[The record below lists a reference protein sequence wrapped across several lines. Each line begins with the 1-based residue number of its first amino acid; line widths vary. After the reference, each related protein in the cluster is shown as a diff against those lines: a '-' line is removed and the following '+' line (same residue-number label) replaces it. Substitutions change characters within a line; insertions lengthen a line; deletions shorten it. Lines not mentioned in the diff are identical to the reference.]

1 MAAAT
6 SLDVARLAGVS
17 QSAVSRT
24 FTPGASVSA
33 ETRAKVLAAASALGY
48 RPNKIARSLITRR
61 SGMIGIVVAYLDNL
75 YYPNVLEKLSRQL
88 QHNGFHAL
96 MFFTQ
101 QSTDTMDVIL
111 GELLEY
117 QVDGLIMVSAGLSSE
132 LAARC
137 ASNGIPVVL
146 FNRTLDDET
155 LSAVSSDNVDGGEKV
170 ARFLLD
176 CGHDRIAYLAGW
188 AGSSTDR
195 DRRLGFTRMLAQN
208 GRTLYREDIGHYDRE
223 EARAATRRLFAAPP
237 FPDALF
243 CANDHMAVAALD
255 VLRHELG
262 LSVPQDVAVVGYDDA
277 PMAAWPSYALT
288 TVTQPPDVMV
298 PEAVR
303 LLLQNIEADAT
314 RPEQLKFAGEL
325 VVRETTRRP
334 SQADGR
340 AGSAMP

>member
-1 MAAAT
+1 MKRTT
-6 SLDVARLAGVS
+6 SLDVARRAGVS

-33 ETRAKVLAAASALGY
+33 ETRTKVLEAASALGY

-61 SGMIGIVVAYLDNL
+61 SGIIGIVVAYLDNL
-75 YYPNVLEKLSRQL
+75 YYPNVLEKLSREL
-88 QHNGFHAL
+88 QENGFHAL
-96 MFFTQ
+96 MFFTH
-101 QSTDTMDVIL
+101 QSSDKMDVVL

-137 ASNGIPVVL
+137 AESGIPIIL

-155 LSAVSSDNVDGGEKV
+155 LSSVSSDNVDGGGKV
-170 ARFLLD
+170 ARFLLR

-188 AGSSTDR
+188 PGSSTDR
-195 DRRLGFTRMLAQN
+195 DRRLGFTRILSEH
-208 GRTLYREDIGHYDRE
+208 GRALYRDDVGHYDRE
-223 EARAATRRLFAAPP
+223 EACAATRRLFAAPP

-262 LSVPQDVAVVGYDDA
+262 LSVPRDVAVVGYDDA

-288 TVTQPPDVMV
+288 TVTQPPDAMV

-303 LLLQNIEADAT
+303 ILLENIDASAP
-314 RPEQLKFAGEL
+314 RPRQVKFIGEL
-325 VVRETTRRP
+325 VQRETTRP
-334 SQADGR
+334 CL
-340 AGSAMP
+340 